1 LCHLRDTIP
10 IDTRTI
16 AGSCTGCTIGKIA
29 MVLVPIVTVPV
40 PALLIPIIVWALF
53 VLPELA
59 LMLPAV
65 DVLPIVLLLIV
76 VVPAVPVLFIP
87 VILLAKVAELAAVIE
102 PMILFSQSKVPVL
115 AILIPYTFAPV
126 AWAGYGY

>member
-1 LCHLRDTIP
+1 
-10 IDTRTI
+10 
-16 AGSCTGCTIGKIA
+16 
-29 MVLVPIVTVPV
+29 
-40 PALLIPIIVWALF
+40 

-59 LMLPAV
+59 LMLLAV

-126 AWAGYGY
+126 AWLVMVIDPSLL